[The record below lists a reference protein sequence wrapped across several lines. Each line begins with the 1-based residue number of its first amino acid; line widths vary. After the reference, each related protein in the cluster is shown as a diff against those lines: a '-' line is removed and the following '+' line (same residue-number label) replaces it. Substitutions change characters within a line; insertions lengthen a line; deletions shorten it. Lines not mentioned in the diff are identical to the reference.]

1 MILRLSQRDPLF
13 NYLLIEEKNPQKRF
27 RRWGKF
33 LSFFL
38 FYIIATH
45 IILKVD
51 IAIITSCFLSS
62 LIWNLLAIFLH
73 TAIELFSNKWTFFS
87 KKKTANF
94 SHEKCSW
101 KNTRKSNSERLIKA
115 THKVIKGEGISH
127 FFATLQEKCRFVTL
141 NCVTCCKKVYRSLI
155 NFLLLLLAANISFLV
170 LKFSRKTFSLL
181 LLQWESFKNKK
192 NSNYGFSQ

>member
-1 MILRLSQRDPLF
+1 MNLF
-13 NYLLIEEKNPQKRF
+13 F
-27 RRWGKF
+27 
-33 LSFFL
+33 
-38 FYIIATH
+38 
-45 IILKVD
+45 
-51 IAIITSCFLSS
+51 
-62 LIWNLLAIFLH
+62 
-73 TAIELFSNKWTFFS
+73 
-87 KKKTANF
+87 KKTANF

-155 NFLLLLLAANISFLV
+155 NFSFSCFAANISFLV

-192 NSNYGFSQ
+192 KIQIMDFLSRQWKPCSYTNAIRNSWLRNFLRKFQTFSARF